1 MSQLN
6 QELNDSLPAHI
17 YYDLQ
22 ISNFDTI
29 TQKPQQFHYNNANS
43 IAYLQNPEL
52 YDLAIQKF
60 QIDTGTAPVFIP
72 SIERNQPDINK
83 TIYSVTLGV
92 TINDVSYYSDQIPV
106 MWIPQDLTADVPVP
120 TNRTDDGFQDNH
132 GGYYFCYS
140 YAWFTNLVNIAYAN
154 ALISLIA
161 NTTGIVDADVNPPKI
176 YWENSSASAVLLAQL
191 DYYNLADADHY
202 SIFMNTALNNLYNSF
217 NATLETYNSG
227 IGANYRIYSSQTFG
241 EINVVELPDNDG
253 NNDFYIKMTQEYSTI
268 MSWAP
273 FSAIV
278 FTSNTIPVLPN
289 IVNPT
294 LIYSNNQIVS
304 SGSTDTNSESI
315 ITDLTSS
322 DGQYRGGM
330 TYVPSAEYR
339 RITLFGN
346 QPISNLDLNI
356 YFRTKLGNLVPFR
369 LSSGGSVMLKLG
381 FFKK

>member
-92 TINDVSYYSDQIPV
+92 TINDVSYYSDQISV

-140 YAWFTNLVNIAYAN
+140 YAWFTNLVNLAYAN

-191 DYYNLADADHY
+191 AHYNLGDPDHY

-241 EINVVELPDNDG
+241 DINVVDLPDNDG
-253 NNDFYIKMTQEYSTI
+253 TNDYYIKMTQEYSTI

>member
-1 MSQLN
+1 
-6 QELNDSLPAHI
+6 
-17 YYDLQ
+17 
-22 ISNFDTI
+22 
-29 TQKPQQFHYNNANS
+29 
-43 IAYLQNPEL
+43 
-52 YDLAIQKF
+52 
-60 QIDTGTAPVFIP
+60 
-72 SIERNQPDINK
+72 
-83 TIYSVTLGV
+83 
-92 TINDVSYYSDQIPV
+92 
-106 MWIPQDLTADVPVP
+106 
-120 TNRTDDGFQDNH
+120 
-132 GGYYFCYS
+132 
-140 YAWFTNLVNIAYAN
+140 
-154 ALISLIA
+154 LISLIA
-161 NTTGIVDADVNPPKI
+161 NTTNIVVPEVNPPKI
-176 YWENSSASAVLLAQL
+176 YWENNSASAVLLAQL
-191 DYYNLADADHY
+191 DYYNLAKADHY

-241 EINVVELPDNDG
+241 DINVVDLPDNDG
-253 NNDFYIKMTQEYSTI
+253 NDDYYIKMTQEYSTI

-304 SGSTDTNSESI
+304 SGSTGTNSESI

-369 LSSGGSVMLKLG
+369 LSCGGSVMLKLG